1 MGRKTFGAT
10 ATLSGGRSA
19 LGGDQCRTLLQA
31 RGMKCR
37 TLLQARGMRK
47 DILDFLG
54 VYMLSKLCMYS
65 AYNHDRRALPIKHV
79 LLTRK
84 CGFQKQRSELN
95 TISDDKSEKET
106 QFL

>member
-31 RGMKCR
+31 RGM
-37 TLLQARGMRK
+37 RK

-54 VYMLSKLCMYS
+54 VYMLSKRCMYS

-84 CGFQKQRSELN
+84 CGFQRQRSELN

>member
-1 MGRKTFGAT
+1 MMLQARGVKKTW
-10 ATLSGGRSA
+10 GGGQR
-19 LGGDQCRTLLQA
+19 RMMLQA
-31 RGMKCR
+31 RGMKKTWGGGQR
-37 TLLQARGMRK
+37 RMMLQARGMKK

-54 VYMLSKLCMYS
+54 VYMLSKRCMYS

-84 CGFQKQRSELN
+84 CGFQRQRSELN